1 MSDATTLTTPSG
13 ANLGAALRD
22 LILRAY
28 YGQRGGTKMLARDT
42 GASTRT
48 AERYIRGERT
58 PTTEHLLTLMQRN
71 AQLRDQINLLLK
83 D

>member
-1 MSDATTLTTPSG
+1 MSDAMTLPTPSG

-22 LILRAY
+22 LILRTY
-28 YGQRGGTKMLARDT
+28 YGKRGGTKLLARDT
-42 GASTRT
+42 GASSRT

-71 AQLRDQINLLLK
+71 AELREQINTLLK